1 MNHVY
6 NNMWNLLKSKGLTFS
21 TAESMTG
28 GKLSATIVS
37 VSGASQCY
45 KGGFI
50 TYSAELKEKLLDVP
64 KEIIDKYS
72 VVSKEVAEIMAS
84 SVREKTNTDFA
95 ISVTGNAGPTTD
107 KNTDKVGLVYIGV
120 SSKVKTDVF
129 EFNFEGTR
137 EQVINQTVDN
147 ALKILK
153 LFLEKE

>member
-1 MNHVY
+1 MNIE
-6 NNMWNLLKSKGLTFS
+6 NKIGRLLKGKGLTIS

-28 GKLSATIVS
+28 GKVASTIVS
-37 VSGASQCY
+37 VVGASQYY

-50 TYSAELKEKLLDVP
+50 TYSVELKQNLLNVP
-64 KEIIDKYS
+64 KEVIEKYS
-72 VVSKEVAEIMAS
+72 VVSKQVAKIMANS
-84 SVREKTNTDFA
+84 AREKTKTDFA

-129 EFNFEGTR
+129 EFNFKGTR
-137 EQVINQTVDN
+137 EQVISQTVDN

-153 LFLEKE
+153 LFVEKE